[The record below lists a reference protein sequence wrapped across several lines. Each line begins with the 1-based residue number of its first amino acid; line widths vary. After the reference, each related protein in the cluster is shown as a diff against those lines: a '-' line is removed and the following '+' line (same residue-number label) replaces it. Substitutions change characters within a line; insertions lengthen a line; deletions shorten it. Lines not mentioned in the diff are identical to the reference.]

1 MRRTPAS
8 IRVLVAGWSIVG
20 TTLLCGPPAVAQTSS
35 LGAPVDTWV
44 PNGSVTGLTL
54 DGHVLYIGGE
64 FDQVNLPTGT
74 FASVDASAGT
84 TITAGAGLN
93 APVTAIAPD
102 GSGGWYVATL
112 SGGFDTAE
120 AHLDHVLPSG
130 QIDPTWSRPDFG
142 GHPVDS
148 PPPPARGS
156 MVTSLVLEGGRLF
169 AGGAF
174 STVNGWPRAGI
185 AALEPVSGVVLPWT
199 ADLAFTLGTAL
210 PSVTGIAASPGRL
223 YLSGLFSH
231 VGGTAR
237 TNFAVV
243 DAATGSALP
252 PTLPSAGSFL
262 RAPIVTATRVYLYG
276 NCRTGVYEICG
287 YDLDMVPL
295 PGWTFPFANQLLGP
309 LAASDTALF
318 ASYVSLD
325 LPSGERTVKLDAATG
340 TEVAWPEVTTTG
352 GVVALTAVGDTLYLA
367 GRFTT
372 VNGQERTRLAAV
384 DAATGALEAW
394 APLVGGAVSALSV
407 SGGSVAFGG
416 EFLGAG
422 GIRKRNLV
430 ALDLRTGR
438 PATPSAPDLPFAA
451 TAFQKI
457 GGVMIV
463 AGRENNALVPAQPNL
478 LAFSTG
484 TGALLPWSL
493 TTNGS
498 VTGLAADAQRLYL
511 GGAFSQVSGVVR
523 RNVAAVDLRTATL
536 SAWNATANLPV
547 RALGIAHGALYAGGG
562 FPGFAGGGGEPRNY
576 VAAFDLGSGA
586 TLPFNPRPAM
596 VYTSGLAFHQDRVL
610 LVGGSADALEWVDR
624 ASGAPVLPASAVS
637 GYASAAAQVDE
648 TVFVAGATA
657 GGAGL
662 LAIVDAPSGRIQVVD
677 QPAVTGRVAAS
688 HAYVAVAGAT
698 LSVFRRPG
706 PEAPQRVTASVVNA
720 TVTLGWQPGVP
731 PAATGFVVEAG
742 TSFGASDVGVFPVGP
757 ATGATGT
764 LSPGTY
770 YTRVRGVNASGTGAA
785 SSEVIV
791 TVPATAAAPNVPGTL
806 VASVTGG
813 VVALQ
818 WGAASGNATTYVVEA
833 GSASGLTNIGTF
845 ATGHLDTH
853 FTTGAPSGTY
863 FVRVRAANPFGAS
876 AASNEVTVVV
886 P

>member
-1 MRRTPAS
+1 
-8 IRVLVAGWSIVG
+8 
-20 TTLLCGPPAVAQTSS
+20 
-35 LGAPVDTWV
+35 
-44 PNGSVTGLTL
+44 
-54 DGHVLYIGGE
+54 
-64 FDQVNLPTGT
+64 
-74 FASVDASAGT
+74 
-84 TITAGAGLN
+84 
-93 APVTAIAPD
+93 
-102 GSGGWYVATL
+102 
-112 SGGFDTAE
+112 
-120 AHLDHVLPSG
+120 
-130 QIDPTWSRPDFG
+130 
-142 GHPVDS
+142 
-148 PPPPARGS
+148 
-156 MVTSLVLEGGRLF
+156 
-169 AGGAF
+169 
-174 STVNGWPRAGI
+174 
-185 AALEPVSGVVLPWT
+185 
-199 ADLAFTLGTAL
+199 
-210 PSVTGIAASPGRL
+210 
-223 YLSGLFSH
+223 
-231 VGGTAR
+231 
-237 TNFAVV
+237 
-243 DAATGSALP
+243 
-252 PTLPSAGSFL
+252 
-262 RAPIVTATRVYLYG
+262 
-276 NCRTGVYEICG
+276 
-287 YDLDMVPL
+287 
-295 PGWTFPFANQLLGP
+295 
-309 LAASDTALF
+309 
-318 ASYVSLD
+318 
-325 LPSGERTVKLDAATG
+325 
-340 TEVAWPEVTTTG
+340 VTTTG

-484 TGALLPWSL
+484 TGALLAWSL

-523 RNVAAVDLRTATL
+523 SNVAAVDLRTATL